1 MHYLILILFTFS
13 RIYFHPVHLS
23 ITNIDINTELYL
35 FDISCQ
41 FFTDDFKKIIHI
53 NEGVELIFEK
63 EHGLTGENI
72 DAINNY
78 IFSVFEIKINNEEII
93 SLDFQHK
100 KQDEAL
106 IWLYYKAEI
115 PVRNIKN
122 ITLVNELMLD
132 LYEDQTNLVI
142 ISLDGE
148 EKGYTFNYR
157 KKTVN
162 IGY

>member
-1 MHYLILILFTFS
+1 MHYLILILYTFS

-23 ITNIDINTELYL
+23 ITNIDINTELNL
-35 FDISCQ
+35 SDISCQ

-53 NEGVELIFEK
+53 NEGLELIFEK
-63 EHGLTGENI
+63 EQGLTRESI
-72 DAINNY
+72 AAINNY

-93 SLDFQHK
+93 SMDFQHK

-106 IWLYYKAEI
+106 IWLYYTGKI
-115 PVRNIKN
+115 PVINIKN

-157 KKTVN
+157 KKN
-162 IGY
+162 LSIGY

>member
-13 RIYFHPVHLS
+13 RIYFHPVHVS
-23 ITNIDINTELYL
+23 ITNIDINSELNLTE
-35 FDISCQ
+35 ISCQ
-41 FFTDDFKKIIHI
+41 FFADDFKKIIQI
-53 NEGVELIFEK
+53 NEGVELMFEQGQ
-63 EHGLTGENI
+63 ELTQESI

-78 IFSVFEIKINNEEII
+78 IFSVFEIKINNEEKI
-93 SLDFQHK
+93 SFDFQHN

-106 IWLYYKAEI
+106 IWLYYKGEI
-115 PVRNIKN
+115 PVRDIKS

-142 ISLDGE
+142 ISLNGE